1 MTGVERLEAR
11 HVCGHRIAIA
21 MHEMAGPSVVIFC
34 HGFRGERTGP
44 NRTFVRAARALAA
57 AGISSLRFDQY
68 GSGNSDADFLD
79 SSFTDWVTTCQALAV
94 EQSKTGR
101 RVALFGQSMGG
112 SAVLCVA
119 ADLPDVAAVVAWVP
133 DANVDPFQPSPTGLV
148 EEGGQLVRDRFW
160 REAHAADIP
169 GRCPGRCAV
178 PARLRH
184 FGRVRHFGTPPRA
197 HPIRQAD
204 RHSGCLRRVQPQQLE
219 RRTSRRHHQAQ
230 RHIPPATPLT
240 RPRLCRRA
248 TL

>member
-1 MTGVERLEAR
+1 LAKRARLLAMSGVERLEAR

-68 GSGNSDADFLD
+68 GSGDSDGDFLD

-169 GRCPGRCAV
+169 GRY
-178 PARLRH
+178 ARVAAPCQL
-184 FGRVRHFGTPPRA
+184 VFGTLDEYVSSENRHALTQYAKPTDTVA
-197 HPIRQAD
+197 VFDGYSHSNWSAEQAD
-204 RHSGCLRRVQPQQLE
+204 DIINRSVTFLQQHL
-219 RRTSRRHHQAQ
+219 
-230 RHIPPATPLT
+230 
-240 RPRLCRRA
+240 
-248 TL
+248 